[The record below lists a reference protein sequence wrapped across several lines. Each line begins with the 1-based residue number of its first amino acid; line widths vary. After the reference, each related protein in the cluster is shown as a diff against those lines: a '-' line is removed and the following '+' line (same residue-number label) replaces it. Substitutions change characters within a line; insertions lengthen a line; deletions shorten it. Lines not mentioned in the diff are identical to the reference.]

1 MITQIFVN
9 WLWSLKSSLKKY
21 STNIVHSHNTNRITY
36 TMIQILQICIKTFTG
51 NCPNTA
57 KDGRYV
63 TPYLITYS
71 HSIIP
76 KITSPD
82 DDRIKIGTTI
92 DDRKE
97 NGRDISTIVSTTWR
111 ENVVDAA
118 HKTGRTE
125 FYEDIYMAAIFYRAL
140 DAGSRS
146 PVPQWR
152 RRPPMN
158 QSAAFK
164 DFFLIPW
171 IR

>member
-9 WLWSLKSSLKKY
+9 WLWSLKSTLKKY
-21 STNIVHSHNTNRITY
+21 STNIVYSHNTNRITY
-36 TMIQILQICIKTFTG
+36 SMIQILQICIKTFTG
-51 NCPNTA
+51 NCPNTS

-97 NGRDISTIVSTTWR
+97 NDEISRRSYQRRDEKTWSMRRTRLVELNFTRIFTWPQYFIGHLMPGHVLLSLSGEGGHLWIKAPRLKISFS
-111 ENVVDAA
+111 
-118 HKTGRTE
+118 
-125 FYEDIYMAAIFYRAL
+125 YR
-140 DAGSRS
+140 G
-146 PVPQWR
+146 
-152 RRPPMN
+152 
-158 QSAAFK
+158 
-164 DFFLIPW
+164 
-171 IR
+171 